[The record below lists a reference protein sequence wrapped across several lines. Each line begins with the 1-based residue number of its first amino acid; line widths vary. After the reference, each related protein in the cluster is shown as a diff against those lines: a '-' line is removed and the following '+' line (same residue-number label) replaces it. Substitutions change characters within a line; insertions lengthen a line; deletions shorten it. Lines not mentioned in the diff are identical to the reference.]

1 MSQKN
6 TQEYWD
12 TVYKKV
18 DTVLGP
24 TLFVKKVST
33 YFSPPK
39 HILDVCCGD
48 GKDSLYFATLGYT
61 VTATDISAVAL
72 FDNLQKNNL
81 DIERIQSDVREL
93 VLDANIYDVVY
104 SCLGLHYFSW
114 EETKKIFANLVQSLK
129 LDGYICVRV
138 KSIYDADYGK
148 GEKQEG
154 NLFISNRKQ
163 RYFFSKEEMEKLFFE
178 NNIEIIC
185 SEYVEDVLKRFDKTE
200 YTANFVDIIGKKLMN
215 NTLY

>member
-81 DIERIQSDVREL
+81 DIKCIQGDVREL
-93 VLDANIYDVVY
+93 VLDADAYDVVY
-104 SCLGLHYFSW
+104 SCLGLHYFPW

-129 LDGYICVRV
+129 LDGHICIRV
-138 KSIYDADYGK
+138 KSIHDADYGK
-148 GEKQEG
+148 GEKQEEH
-154 NLFISNRKQ
+154 LFISNGKQ
-163 RYFFSKEEMEKLFFE
+163 RYFFSKEEIEKLCIE
-178 NNIEIIC
+178 NNIKIIR
-185 SEYVEDVLKRFDKTE
+185 SEYVEDVLKRFDNTE
-200 YTANFVDIIGKKLMN
+200 YTANFVDIIGKKFLK
-215 NTLY
+215 